1 MKVFTRREYKPFLCK
16 DVEDDRSELTLVAST
31 FLSST
36 DSHDIH
42 DLDKVEDKQ
51 LSMGTHSI
59 LENRIQFALTNLRAS
74 IAQIEAA
81 KMAGPTKD
89 DRKPNL
95 IYALCSLQSA
105 MDNVD
110 DASKCLQLGLEE
122 AEEDCEEEYDDDDDD
137 DDDTGYDEGYES
149 AEREYARLICCLQD
163 YEDELDNYTVKTED
177 TTTIREKE
185 MDRILKELRNEE
197 AILQD
202 LIDFTPVLREQQE
215 EQDQRVIIFGN
226 NNAGDL
232 QHFSSPG
239 NRFET

>member
-1 MKVFTRREYKPFLCK
+1 MKFFTRREYKPSFYK

-36 DSHDIH
+36 DSHDSH
-42 DLDKVEDKQ
+42 DLDKVEDIKQ

-59 LENRIQFALTNLRAS
+59 LENQIQFALTNLRAS

-95 IYALCSLQSA
+95 IYAICSLQSA

-137 DDDTGYDEGYES
+137 DTGYDEGYEI

-163 YEDELDNYTVKTED
+163 YEDELDNYTVTTED

-185 MDRILKELRNEE
+185 MDSILQELRNEE
-197 AILQD
+197 AILQN
-202 LIDFTPVLREQQE
+202 LIDFTPMLREQQE
-215 EQDQRVIIFGN
+215 EQDRRVIIFGN